1 MQEPVTAMEPET
13 TDAAPSV
20 ERVARLRAALAS
32 GLASEVRGFCHEVK
46 APDLADMIELLAPEE
61 RVELIQRLGAD
72 FDPEVLSE
80 LDPSVR
86 DQISEA
92 LPNAVLAK
100 AVSALDTDDAAY
112 VIEGLEEADKQ
123 DVLSQISTSDRA
135 ALERNLEYP
144 EETAGRLMQ
153 TDFVAVP
160 PFWSVGQVIDHM
172 REAKD
177 LPETFSDIIV
187 VDPSYRVLGSLD
199 LSRLLRSK
207 RHVGVASIMDTDR
220 HEVLASA
227 DQEQMARQFERYDLK
242 SAPVVDE
249 NKRLVGVVTVD
260 DVVEVIEEET
270 GEDYR
275 LLAGVGDESMSDSVL
290 PTVKSRFLW
299 LFVNLGTAIL
309 ASAVIKLFDASIEQM
324 VALAVLM
331 PIVASMGGNAGTQT
345 MTVAV
350 RALATRDLGP
360 ANANRVIF
368 RELAVGLINGA
379 AFAVIMALVVVF
391 WFGAGKLGLVIGAAM
406 ICNLFAAALAGILI
420 PLALHRFGYDPAVAS
435 GVFVTTVTDVVGFF
449 AFLGLAT
456 LFLLPLAPPT

>member
-220 HEVLASA
+220 HEVLATA

-275 LLAGVGDESMSDSVL
+275 LLAGVGDERMSDSVL
-290 PTVKSRFLW
+290 IPTTDTIRTTKTT
-299 LFVNLGTAIL
+299 NGTVHRRST
-309 ASAVIKLFDASIEQM
+309 ASFTAESTHPPTRPAGLRRSFRAV
-324 VALAVLM
+324 VARRGRHRRRGRGRL
-331 PIVASMGGNAGTQT
+331 S
-345 MTVAV
+345 
-350 RALATRDLGP
+350 RALAAQELFGTDGP
-360 ANANRVIF
+360 RAR
-368 RELAVGLINGA
+368 
-379 AFAVIMALVVVF
+379 
-391 WFGAGKLGLVIGAAM
+391 
-406 ICNLFAAALAGILI
+406 
-420 PLALHRFGYDPAVAS
+420 
-435 GVFVTTVTDVVGFF
+435 
-449 AFLGLAT
+449 
-456 LFLLPLAPPT
+456 